1 MDELVARIDWTP
13 FFRTWELAGNYPQIL
28 NSEKFGKSAR
38 ALYDD
43 AQTMLQTI
51 ISEKWLTANGVFGFF
66 PANSIMDDVEL
77 YRDETRDQVVSKF
90 SFIRQQ
96 MERKRDRANYCLSD
110 FISEKSAGNTDYLG
124 LFAVTSGIG
133 IDQKLAE
140 FKASQDDYSEI
151 LLKSLA
157 DRLAEAFAE
166 RLHERV
172 RTEFWG
178 YSADEKLD
186 NNDLIKEAYIGI
198 RPAPGYPACPDHS
211 AKQQIFDLLDAQFN
225 TGIQL
230 TENFAMTPAASV
242 CGYYLSNPDARYFG
256 IGRIG
261 KDQVTDYALRR
272 GVSLKKAEGWL
283 APSLGYDR

>member
-1 MDELVARIDWTP
+1 
-13 FFRTWELAGNYPQIL
+13 
-28 NSEKFGKSAR
+28 
-38 ALYDD
+38 
-43 AQTMLQTI
+43 
-51 ISEKWLTANGVFGFF
+51 
-66 PANSIMDDVEL
+66 
-77 YRDETRDQVVSKF
+77 
-90 SFIRQQ
+90 
-96 MERKRDRANYCLSD
+96 
-110 FISEKSAGNTDYLG
+110 
-124 LFAVTSGIG
+124 
-133 IDQKLAE
+133 
-140 FKASQDDYSEI
+140 DYSEI

-166 RLHERV
+166 RIHERV

-178 YSADEKLD
+178 YSAEEKLD

-211 AKQQIFDLLDAQFN
+211 TKQQIFDLLDVQFN

-242 CGYYLSNPDARYFG
+242 CGYYFSNPDARYFG

-272 GVSLKKAEGWL
+272 GVSLKKAERWL
-283 APSLGYDR
+283 APILGYER